1 MDKKLSR
8 AELRRIRNDLLSGK
22 TIENT
27 RQMGERGALVRRM
40 ADEIVS
46 ELVRLERLIILTDRT
61 LRVSQ
66 PPIEGKYGVRWWLPS
81 GHTDV
86 RMPELVTYRK
96 NAAGQT
102 SGRRVKQVRRDRVTR
117 TGSAALCADDTFWLA
132 QAAWMMR
139 KEYETLKQALDN
151 VLRILKP
158 MSKRRDRINNI
169 EAAVVEAHTH
179 VVDTLIAAGYEVD
192 KETRELAEKYLE

>member
-27 RQMGERGALVRRM
+27 AQMGERGALVRRM

-46 ELVRLERLIILTDRT
+46 ELVRLERLIILADRT

-66 PPIEGKYGVRWWLPS
+66 PPIEGKLGVRWWLQS
-81 GHTDV
+81 GKSEV
-86 RMPELVTYRK
+86 RMPELVTYHK
-96 NAAGQT
+96 NKAGQT
-102 SGRRVKQVRRDRVTR
+102 SGRRVRRLHRDRIAR
-117 TGSAALCADDTFWLA
+117 TGTAALCADDTFTLA
-132 QAAWMMR
+132 QAAGMMR
-139 KEYETLKQALDN
+139 KEYEWLKQTLDN
-151 VLRILKP
+151 VLRLAP
-158 MSKRRDRINNI
+158 SVSKRRDRISNI